1 MGCCSYACH
10 FHLNNSDLLSSYG
23 VIHVKPSGTSHTSK
37 DLLSSD
43 TWLRC
48 LLSHLLIWAKMC
60 VWFSNCILSSF
71 LKAGAVCFASYL
83 PLELEEGVCPS
94 DKHPVPIQKP
104 SLAAPQ
110 GVLPCPWHLASL
122 NGQGLVKLMNLPNL
136 SSIHC
141 SLFVVILTNVS
152 TINPEYF

>member
-1 MGCCSYACH
+1 MGCCFYACH
-10 FHLNNSDLLSSYG
+10 FHLNNSDLVSSHG
-23 VIHVKPSGTSHTSK
+23 VIHVKPSGTFHTSK

-43 TWLRC
+43 TLLRC
-48 LLSHLLIWAKMC
+48 LFSHLLIWAKMC
-60 VWFSNCILSSF
+60 VCFSNCILSSF

-83 PLELEEGVCPS
+83 PLEIEE
-94 DKHPVPIQKP
+94 HLVPIQKP

-122 NGQGLVKLMNLPNL
+122 NGQGLAKLMNLPNL

-141 SLFVVILTNVS
+141 ALFVVILTNVS